1 MLANTDPIVIKAA
14 ATCVAAIAVIELP
27 NNELPNFIQSLTENA
42 NVPDLSVR
50 LASLQTLGFIC
61 EDIDPA
67 SLNENDMNQILF
79 AVLSNVIP
87 DQLELTNIA
96 MKAFSR
102 AAPIT
107 YKNFLVES

>member
-1 MLANTDPIVIKAA
+1 
-14 ATCVAAIAVIELP
+14 
-27 NNELPNFIQSLTENA
+27 
-42 NVPDLSVR
+42 
-50 LASLQTLGFIC
+50 
-61 EDIDPA
+61 
-67 SLNENDMNQILF
+67 MNQILF